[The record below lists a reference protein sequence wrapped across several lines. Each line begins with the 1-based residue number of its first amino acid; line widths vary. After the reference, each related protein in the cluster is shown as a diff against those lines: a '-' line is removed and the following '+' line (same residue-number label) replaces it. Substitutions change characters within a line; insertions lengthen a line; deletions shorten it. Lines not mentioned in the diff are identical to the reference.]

1 MRPSRMRPW
10 GHLCWMRP
18 SKKFV
23 VGKFLYI
30 VTLLFGMWFHT
41 KICPEATNAGRG
53 HSGWGREATYAGWG
67 HPKNLLWANFCT
79 LSRYYFVCDFIQKI
93 PPLFLNFSFAPS
105 NALNFGSSKFV
116 GGKFLY
122 KNTILYSKVTTYKNL
137 PLARVLVVRC
147 DVSATADTGRGKKLY
162 KNTR

>member
-1 MRPSRMRPW
+1 MYKNTS
-10 GHLCWMRP
+10 
-18 SKKFV
+18 
-23 VGKFLYI
+23 
-30 VTLLFGMWFHT
+30 LLVYT
-41 KICPEATNAGRG
+41 IIC
-53 HSGWGREATYAGWG
+53 
-67 HPKNLLWANFCT
+67 
-79 LSRYYFVCDFIQKI
+79 
-93 PPLFLNFSFAPS
+93 PS

>member
-1 MRPSRMRPW
+1 MKVRNEFQ
-10 GHLCWMRP
+10 LL
-18 SKKFV
+18 KFLG
-23 VGKFLYI
+23 GKFLYN

-41 KICPEATNAGRG
+41 KICPEATNAGWG
-53 HSGWGREATYAGWG
+53 HPGWGREATYAGRG

-93 PPLFLNFSFAPS
+93 APLFLNFSFAPS

-122 KNTILYSKVTTYKNL
+122 KNTIIYSKVTTYKNL